1 MILCITIA
9 NCVVVVLYF
18 ATLIMAF
25 QYILS
30 RFDFKVSLLQK
41 YLMEEKKS
49 NAFGGEGFAGKV
61 SFDYKHF
68 LETIFSSTGGPG
80 AKKKGRNVAEVEGA
94 DEQYAEACE
103 QKKEMDHQVGNA

>member
-1 MILCITIA
+1 M
-9 NCVVVVLYF
+9 
-18 ATLIMAF
+18 IMAF

-30 RFDFKVSLLQK
+30 HFDFLQR
-41 YLMEEKKS
+41 YLMEEKS
-49 NAFGGEGFAGKV
+49 NHFGGEDFAGKV

-68 LETIFSSTGGPG
+68 LDTIFSSTGG

-103 QKKEMDHQVGNA
+103 QKKEMDH